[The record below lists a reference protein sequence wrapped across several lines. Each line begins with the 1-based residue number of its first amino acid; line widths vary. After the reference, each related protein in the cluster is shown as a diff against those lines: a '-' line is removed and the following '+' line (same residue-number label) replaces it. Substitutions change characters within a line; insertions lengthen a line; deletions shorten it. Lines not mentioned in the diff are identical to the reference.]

1 MDALNFENAIDP
13 LRDDEDKNLSVQEN
27 AKSSSFSSTSSLAR
41 DSDVTGS
48 SQFVTNDESVT
59 QTTDI
64 EGEKDSQI
72 AERLALALGGVLCFD
87 DIASEWYSQRGGLWR
102 PISKRK
108 AQKIIM
114 RRLIQ
119 ELPDGYSM
127 TKLNAMEQFLSL
139 FLLLDEW
146 TKDRNLLPLKNGVLD
161 IKTKVLAPYKR
172 TDRFNWQLPY
182 IYDPEAK
189 IQVIADW
196 LRDATGND
204 QEQIKVI
211 RAFAKIAIAGGDLQ
225 KFLELI
231 GRAGTGKST
240 LVRLLVSAIGKE
252 NQITTDL
259 KNLEANRFEGASLY
273 GKRLAV
279 INDSSRYGGEVATLK
294 ALTGGDPIRF
304 EKKNQ
309 QQGQSFVF
317 GGVVVIVANEPIQ
330 TTDYSSGLIRRRMPV
345 SFNRQVSD
353 EDKAKW
359 LSVGGIERAM
369 TNELSGFLN
378 WVLDM
383 PDDEVRLV
391 IGGINGEMTAIQR
404 QHLVSTNRLAA
415 WIDDNCIAKHD
426 AVYYVGVSTKSIK
439 DQDQREQLISEKL
452 YSNYEQWCFE
462 TNINPI
468 GHARFTEQLID
479 VAKQCGLDVS
489 EQTKTSKGRPIKGL
503 AIRQGYHDRY
513 PTPITKQLLS
523 DEPRQTSDES
533 MTSQTPYSDVNDE
546 ILIKTYPDIKPDN
559 QAEVF

>member
-1 MDALNFENAIDP
+1 MSDLNQTEGS
-13 LRDDEDKNLSVQEN
+13 EDFSVQEN
-27 AKSSSFSSTSSLAR
+27 AESSSFSSSPSFTGR
-41 DSDVTGS
+41 PDVTGS
-48 SQFVTNDESVT
+48 SQFVTNDESIT
-59 QTTDI
+59 QIDDF

-72 AERLALALGGVLCFD
+72 AERLALALGNVLCFD
-87 DIASEWYSQRGGLWR
+87 DVASEWYSQRSGLWR

-114 RRLIQ
+114 KHLRN
-119 ELPDGYSM
+119 ELPDGYTIS
-127 TKLNAMEQFLSL
+127 KLNAMEQFLSL
-139 FLLLDEW
+139 ILLLDEW
-146 TKDRNLLPLKNGVLD
+146 TKDKNLLPLKNGVLD
-161 IKTKVLAPYKR
+161 IKNRTLVPYQR
-172 TDRFNWQLPY
+172 SDRFNCQLPY
-182 IYDPEAK
+182 SYDSDAK
-189 IQVIADW
+189 IQVIDEW

-204 QEQIKVI
+204 PEQIKVI
-211 RAFAKIAIAGGDLQ
+211 RAFAKIAIAGGEVQ

-279 INDSSRYGGEVATLK
+279 INDSSRYGGEVANLK

-317 GGVVVIVANEPIQ
+317 DGVVVIVANEPIQ

-345 SFNRQVSD
+345 SFNRQVND
-353 EDKAKW
+353 QDKAKW
-359 LSVGGIERAM
+359 LSIGGIERAM

-378 WVLDM
+378 WVLDL
-383 PDDEVRLV
+383 PDSEVRLA
-391 IGGINGEMTAIQR
+391 IGGINGQMTAIQR
-404 QHLVSTNRLAA
+404 NHLVSTNKLAA
-415 WIDDNCIAKHD
+415 WIDENCIAKQD
-426 AVYYVGVSTKSIK
+426 VIYYVGVSTKSIK
-439 DQDQREQLISEKL
+439 DQYQREQLIREKL
-452 YSNYEQWCFE
+452 YSNYEQWCLE

-489 EQTKTSKGRPIKGL
+489 EQNKTSKGKPIRGL
-503 AIRQGYHDRY
+503 AIRNDLHTKY

-523 DEPRQTSDES
+523 DEQCRASDET
-533 MTSQTPYSDVNDE
+533 MTSSPLDSDVNDE
-546 ILIKTYPDIKPDN
+546 ILIKTHSEIKTTI
-559 QAEVF
+559 QTEVF

>member
-1 MDALNFENAIDP
+1 MSDLNQTEGS
-13 LRDDEDKNLSVQEN
+13 EDFSVQEN
-27 AKSSSFSSTSSLAR
+27 AESSSFSSSPSFTGR
-41 DSDVTGS
+41 PDVTGS
-48 SQFVTNDESVT
+48 SQFVTNDESIT
-59 QTTDI
+59 QIDDF

-72 AERLALALGGVLCFD
+72 AERLALALGNVLCFD
-87 DIASEWYSQRGGLWR
+87 DVASEWYSQRSGLWR

-114 RRLIQ
+114 KHLRN
-119 ELPDGYSM
+119 ELPDGYTIS
-127 TKLNAMEQFLSL
+127 KLNAMEQFLSL
-139 FLLLDEW
+139 ILLLDEW
-146 TKDRNLLPLKNGVLD
+146 TKDKNLLPLKNGVLD
-161 IKTKVLAPYKR
+161 IKNRTLVPYQR
-172 TDRFNWQLPY
+172 SDRFNWQLPY
-182 IYDPEAK
+182 SYDSDAK
-189 IQVIADW
+189 IQVIDEW

-204 QEQIKVI
+204 PEQIKVI
-211 RAFAKIAIAGGDLQ
+211 RAFAKIAIAGGEVQ

-279 INDSSRYGGEVATLK
+279 INDSSRYGGEVANLK

-317 GGVVVIVANEPIQ
+317 DGVVVIVANEPIQ

-345 SFNRQVSD
+345 SFNRQVND
-353 EDKAKW
+353 QDKAKW
-359 LSVGGIERAM
+359 LSIGGIERAM

-378 WVLDM
+378 WVLDL
-383 PDDEVRLV
+383 PDSEVRLA
-391 IGGINGEMTAIQR
+391 IGGINGQMTAIQR
-404 QHLVSTNRLAA
+404 NHLVSTNKLAA
-415 WIDDNCIAKHD
+415 WIDENCIAKQD
-426 AVYYVGVSTKSIK
+426 VIYYVGVSTKSIK
-439 DQDQREQLISEKL
+439 DQYQREQLIREKL
-452 YSNYEQWCFE
+452 YSNYEQWCLE

-489 EQTKTSKGRPIKGL
+489 EQNKTSKGKPIRGL
-503 AIRQGYHDRY
+503 AIRNDLHTKY

-523 DEPRQTSDES
+523 DEQCRASDET
-533 MTSQTPYSDVNDE
+533 MTSSPLDSDVNDE
-546 ILIKTYPDIKPDN
+546 ILIKTHSEIKTTI
-559 QAEVF
+559 QTEVF